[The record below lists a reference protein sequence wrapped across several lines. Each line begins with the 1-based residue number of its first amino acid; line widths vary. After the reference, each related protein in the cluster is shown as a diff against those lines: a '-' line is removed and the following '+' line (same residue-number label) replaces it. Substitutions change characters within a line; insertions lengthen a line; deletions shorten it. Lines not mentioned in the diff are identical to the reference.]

1 MAAKINPDKT
11 KHDKLLAR
19 MRRNPRADWRIE
31 QLKTIADRHGI
42 PFRQPGTSHVIFAP
56 PGKNVLS
63 VPAHRPIKPVYVR
76 QFVAMI
82 DALRAD
88 ESNV

>member
-1 MAAKINPDKT
+1 MVANTTPEPKQN
-11 KHDKLLAR
+11 KLLAR
-19 MRRNPRADWRIE
+19 MRRNPRGDWRIE
-31 QLKTIADRHGI
+31 QLKTIAGRHHI

-56 PGKNVLS
+56 PGRNVLS
-63 VPAHRPIKPVYVR
+63 VPARRPIKPVYVR

-82 DALRAD
+82 DAIRAD